1 MDWQSI
7 GNVTLLILIGLT
19 MLVGQFGL
27 LIVVVPGLVII
38 WAAGL
43 VYGLVVGFTTSG
55 WIIFGVMTIL
65 MVGGSVADNFI
76 MGANARQ
83 KGASWWSIAGALVG
97 AIIGTILLPPI
108 GGLLLALLALFV
120 SEYFR
125 IKDWRKALD
134 STGGMVMGCGW
145 AVVLRMAIGAVMIIL
160 WLLWAFVF

>member
-83 KGASWWSIAGALVG
+83 KGASWWSIVAALVG

-108 GGLLLALLALFV
+108 GGLILAMLALFV

-125 IKDWRKALD
+125 IKDLRKALE
-134 STGGMVMGCGW
+134 STGGMAMGCGW